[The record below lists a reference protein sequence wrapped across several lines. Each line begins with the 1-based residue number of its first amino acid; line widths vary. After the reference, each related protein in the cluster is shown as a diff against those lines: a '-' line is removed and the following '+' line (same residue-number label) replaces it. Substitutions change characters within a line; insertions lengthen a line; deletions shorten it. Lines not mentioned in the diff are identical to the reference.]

1 MGQQQLLLIL
11 VGVIIVGLSIVIV
24 VKLFDVNSLES
35 NKDAVYIDT
44 VSLAANAQHY
54 YQLPRMLSGGGG
66 SFVGY
71 TLPSEMVENGNG
83 TYSVSNITESSITIT
98 GVGVEQDPEGRSY
111 HVTTIVTP
119 TTIQST
125 TSVLQ

>member
-11 VGVIIVGLSIVIV
+11 VGVIIIGLAIVIV
-24 VKLFDVNSLES
+24 VKLFDVYSLEA
-35 NKDAVYIDT
+35 NKDSVYIDT
-44 VSLAANAQHY
+44 VNLAADAQHY

-71 TLPSEMVENGNG
+71 TLPAELIQNENG
-83 TYSVSNITESSITIT
+83 TYSVSGISEYSLTIN
-98 GVGVEQDPEGRSY
+98 GVGSAQDPEGKSY

-119 TTIQST
+119 TAIQST